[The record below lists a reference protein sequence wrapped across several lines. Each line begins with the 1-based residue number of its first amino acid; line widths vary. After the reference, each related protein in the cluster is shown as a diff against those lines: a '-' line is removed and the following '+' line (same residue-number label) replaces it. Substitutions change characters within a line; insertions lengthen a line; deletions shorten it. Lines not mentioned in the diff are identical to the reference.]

1 VKYFA
6 TRLFAALIAPLAL
19 ASCASGRGGD
29 RLASAE
35 TNRARVV
42 AMSNWMIQ
50 VEMQSPGQFVNQ
62 RSLPLDPNVKA
73 YVGDKRV
80 DVSQIKIGSAVTIYR
95 DAETHRVLKIAAD

>member
-1 VKYFA
+1 MI
-6 TRLFAALIAPLAL
+6 RLFAALIAPLAL
-19 ASCASGRGGD
+19 ASCASNGGGGGD
-29 RLASAE
+29 GLANAE
-35 TNRARVV
+35 TSRARVV

-50 VEMQSPGQFVNQ
+50 VEMQSAGQFANQ

-95 DAETHRVLKIAAD
+95 DPETHRVLKIAAD